1 MWETLADEGAAQPE
15 LFGRRM
21 HDLATLHGA
30 ENTLLAT
37 FDRAIAER
45 PERAKNWHAFLESD
59 AGGFRVSRA
68 GVIVGQILL
77 SQLDLP
83 EDYRALVLN
92 NLSVHLNDAG
102 DGAGA
107 LAAIREAADI
117 RRRLVQGNPARF
129 EPDLAGSLNNL
140 SNRLSDA
147 GDGVGALTAIREG
160 ADIYR
165 RLAQAN
171 PARFEP
177 DLAMSLNNLSNQ
189 LSDAGNSTSALAVI
203 QEAADIRRRL
213 AQTNPARFSTVLE
226 QSLRNLDLIR
236 TKHPTRA

>member
-68 GVIVGQILL
+68 GVMVGQMLL
-77 SQLDLP
+77 SQSDLP
-83 EDYRALVLN
+83 KDYRALVLN
-92 NLSVHLNDAG
+92 NLSVHLSDAG

-107 LAAIREAADI
+107 LAAIREGFEI
-117 RRRLVQGNPARF
+117 CRRL
-129 EPDLAGSLNNL
+129 E
-140 SNRLSDA
+140 
-147 GDGVGALTAIREG
+147 
-160 ADIYR
+160 
-165 RLAQAN
+165 QA
-171 PARFEP
+171 
-177 DLAMSLNNLSNQ
+177 
-189 LSDAGNSTSALAVI
+189 
-203 QEAADIRRRL
+203 
-213 AQTNPARFSTVLE
+213 NPARFSTVLE
-226 QSLRNLDLIR
+226 QSLRNLD
-236 TKHPTRA
+236 